1 MVGLLAFMVVE
12 FVQAAAGPEM
22 ILEGVGIAVGAAD
35 RRDLLEDDRPDPDA
49 CQQQAQDHQLD
60 DDIRLQEQAPERKAA
75 PGRRQLRGIN
85 RLIQI
90 SKPLLLIG
98 QGRVGGPIPS
108 ISHSR

>member
-1 MVGLLAFMVVE
+1 MVGLLALLVIELVE
-12 FVQAAAGPEM
+12 AAAGPEV
-22 ILEGVGIAVGAAD
+22 ILEGIGVPVGAAD
-35 RRDLLEDDRPDPDA
+35 RGDLLEDDRPDPDA
-49 CQQQAQDHQLD
+49 RQQQAENDQLD
-60 DDIRLQEQAPERKAA
+60 DDIRLQEQTPERQAA
-75 PGRRQLRGIN
+75 PGRRQLRGID